1 MKTINYQT
9 LQETLYYEQMDNGL
23 NVYLLPKKGFSKTY
37 GLFSTHFGSIDT
49 TFVPIG
55 ETEMVKVPDGIAH
68 FLEHKMFEME
78 DGDASNA
85 FAKLGA
91 STNAFTS
98 SSRTAY
104 LFSTTSH
111 ENECIEL
118 LLDFVQDIYLTPENV
133 EKEKGI
139 INQEIGMYDDDPDW
153 RCYFGSIQNLYQK
166 HPVKV
171 DIAGTVETVAQ
182 IDKETLEKC
191 YHTFYHPS
199 NMMLFVVG
207 NIEPN
212 ETMELIRHNQSQKDF
227 ERENMV
233 ERAIVEEPYEIDQKE
248 EVLQMD
254 VVMPKL
260 IVSMKIND
268 ILQDPKEKLKRE
280 LGMNVLL
287 DLLFARSSSL
297 YEKWTQEGLI
307 NDSFSASFTQE
318 RDYSFLQI
326 GGDTTKPEQLK
337 EKILDLIED
346 MEDYQICEEEFNRVK
361 KKNIGMLIGVFNSPE
376 SIANLFSRYYF
387 EGIMI
392 FDLIDCVSTLT
403 LDQLNELKQL
413 FNLDYTST
421 CIISP
426 KNS

>member
-55 ETEMVKVPDGIAH
+55 ETEMIKVPDGIAH

-139 INQEIGMYDDDPDW
+139 INQEIGMYDDEPDW

-166 HPVKV
+166 HPVKI

>member
-1 MKTINYQT
+1 
-9 LQETLYYEQMDNGL
+9 
-23 NVYLLPKKGFSKTY
+23 
-37 GLFSTHFGSIDT
+37 
-49 TFVPIG
+49 
-55 ETEMVKVPDGIAH
+55 
-68 FLEHKMFEME
+68 
-78 DGDASNA
+78 
-85 FAKLGA
+85 
-91 STNAFTS
+91 
-98 SSRTAY
+98 
-104 LFSTTSH
+104 
-111 ENECIEL
+111 
-118 LLDFVQDIYLTPENV
+118 
-133 EKEKGI
+133 
-139 INQEIGMYDDDPDW
+139 
-153 RCYFGSIQNLYQK
+153 
-166 HPVKV
+166 
-171 DIAGTVETVAQ
+171 
-182 IDKETLEKC
+182 
-191 YHTFYHPS
+191 
-199 NMMLFVVG
+199 
-207 NIEPN
+207 
-212 ETMELIRHNQSQKDF
+212 MELIRHNQAQKDF

-346 MEDYQICEEEFNRVK
+346 MKDYQICEEEFNRVK

>member
-1 MKTINYQT
+1 MLSYI
-9 LQETLYYEQMDNGL
+9 
-23 NVYLLPKKGFSKTY
+23 
-37 GLFSTHFGSIDT
+37 
-49 TFVPIG
+49 
-55 ETEMVKVPDGIAH
+55 
-68 FLEHKMFEME
+68 
-78 DGDASNA
+78 
-85 FAKLGA
+85 
-91 STNAFTS
+91 
-98 SSRTAY
+98 
-104 LFSTTSH
+104 
-111 ENECIEL
+111 
-118 LLDFVQDIYLTPENV
+118 
-133 EKEKGI
+133 
-139 INQEIGMYDDDPDW
+139 
-153 RCYFGSIQNLYQK
+153 
-166 HPVKV
+166 
-171 DIAGTVETVAQ
+171 
-182 IDKETLEKC
+182 
-191 YHTFYHPS
+191 FYHPS

-346 MEDYQICEEEFNRVK
+346 MKDYQICEEEFNRVK
-361 KKNIGMLIGVFNSPE
+361 KENIGMLIGV
-376 SIANLFSRYYF
+376 
-387 EGIMI
+387 
-392 FDLIDCVSTLT
+392 LIV
-403 LDQLNELKQL
+403 LKVL
-413 FNLDYTST
+413 LI
-421 CIISP
+421 CLVVIIL
-426 KNS
+426 KVL